1 MTEFLNSF
9 FFCSEFLYCKYSVKK
24 TKHRFKFSRWRNSEF
39 EIQFSKIQ
47 SQKFK
52 LKNSN
57 LTECRSQAIHRGD

>member
-1 MTEFLNSF
+1 MAEFLNSF
-9 FFCSEFLYCKYSVKK
+9 FLFWILILQIFSKK
-24 TKHRFKFSRWRNSEF
+24 KHRFKFSRWRNSEF

-57 LTECRSQAIHRGD
+57 LTECRSQVIHRGD